1 LPSFSIQTAVDVLT
15 LGTYPKL
22 PTCIKD
28 RILPVEKINN
38 EDREETLL
46 NLNRIIQCR
55 LALSEMPT
63 QLKNFEI
70 KKGYVKFCVKN
81 EFEIKLTLISDD
93 FRMPWRL
100 LKVNFLVRD
109 SQDPNRS
116 LVHKFQTNIVHDI
129 LQCRLNE
136 NQRPLVD
143 VYTSLRKDFA
153 FTCQITLNFF

>member
-1 LPSFSIQTAVDVLT
+1 MPS
-15 LGTYPKL
+15 
-22 PTCIKD
+22 
-28 RILPVEKINN
+28 
-38 EDREETLL
+38 
-46 NLNRIIQCR
+46 
-55 LALSEMPT
+55 

-70 KKGYVKFCVKN
+70 KKGYVKFLVKS

-116 LVHKFQTNIVHDI
+116 LVHRFQTNIVHDI

-143 VYTSLRKDFA
+143 IYTSLRKF
-153 FTCQITLNFF
+153 LFFEIN